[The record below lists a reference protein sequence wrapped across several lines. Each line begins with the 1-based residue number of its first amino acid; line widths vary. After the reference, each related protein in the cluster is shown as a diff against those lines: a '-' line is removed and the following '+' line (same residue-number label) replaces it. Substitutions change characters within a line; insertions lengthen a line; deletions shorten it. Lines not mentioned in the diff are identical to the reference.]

1 MKRDGIRATK
11 FAAALLLEL
20 PNFPLSDGSD
30 SKSRVP
36 FTFRFVNGEPSM
48 YLRFPRYLDTS
59 LPLDFKTLFP
69 GQTLQEKLESR
80 LPLAADRLIILNLQ
94 RGDADQS
101 FN

>member
-11 FAAALLLEL
+11 FAAVLLLEL

-30 SKSRVP
+30 STSRVP

-80 LPLAADRLIILNLQ
+80 LPLAA
-94 RGDADQS
+94 A
-101 FN
+101 